1 MSSRKLTMVLSEVGN
16 DIPTRL
22 GKSRP
27 TLTLG
32 ASEWI
37 PLYANQHIPEST
49 DEFFLISALVPEDLE
64 EDILSG
70 HNWEISVSS
79 FRPGYTITMMVER
92 IFRMSCRW

>member
-1 MSSRKLTMVLSEVGN
+1 MKQNKETRN
-16 DIPTRL
+16 DPRMEDCYAFVHNV
-22 GKSRP
+22 
-27 TLTLG
+27 LG